1 MDPFYWKE
9 AIGYLAPVF
18 IVLSMAQS
26 NLRLVR
32 LLMLAGCLTFV
43 VYGVVVEAWP
53 VVVANALIGIVTLYY
68 LVRSQNVKQEFSL
81 LNLKTLNPD
90 LLKRFIEAHRSDLN
104 VWYPRIDD
112 ILRSDENAVL
122 FFMHELEPVGI
133 FSYRKM
139 EAGVVEILADYVS
152 PQFRDERTEN
162 YLYGTN
168 EGHLIREG
176 VEKVI
181 MRSQESCVKEE
192 MRRFGFE
199 EQEAGILVKH
209 L

>member
-81 LNLKTLNPD
+81 LNLKALNPD

-133 FSYRKM
+133 FSYRKG
-139 EAGVVEILADYVS
+139 EAGVVELLADYVA

-168 EGHLIREG
+168 EGHLIQEG
-176 VEKVI
+176 VQKVI
-181 MRSQESCVKEE
+181 MRTQESCVKEE
-192 MRRFGFE
+192 MQRFGFE
-199 EQEAGILVKH
+199 EQEPGVLVKH